1 VWCTCSFACC
11 LVAASRN
18 RNRGKVFGGE
28 VLFYSGLSSS
38 RGYPEDSVRL
48 EVRVPTVGKPS
59 KSEDSD
65 EEVQNLSSEDFHRN
79 CETVTLSIVLQQYS
93 TTTQYRAAQSDKVRD
108 GPNYSSC
115 STHRTGTGV
124 SAAASS
130 PKCLGNSVRSTG
142 STETVLGNELSR
154 QQCISTGPTEA
165 VLSAATT
172 VVLDSTRL
180 HHPVLLQVLS
190 SVRRSF

>member
-1 VWCTCSFACC
+1 
-11 LVAASRN
+11 
-18 RNRGKVFGGE
+18 

-65 EEVQNLSSEDFHRN
+65 EEVQNLPSEDFHRN

-130 PKCLGNSVRSTG
+130 SPKCLGNSVRSTG
-142 STETVLGNELSR
+142 STETVLGNSVKR
-154 QQCISTGPTEA
+154 PEA
-165 VLSAATT
+165 L
-172 VVLDSTRL
+172 
-180 HHPVLLQVLS
+180 
-190 SVRRSF
+190 